1 MRIFGC
7 PAYAHVNEEKL
18 KARAKKCVFLGY
30 GQGVKG
36 YRLWCTDPASPM
48 FMMSRDV
55 TFDEVSMLRS
65 TSASRE
71 KKESTENGDHGVEQ
85 QVEFQVETP
94 SKFTSDLEGSVKE
107 ENSVEERESHVQYT
121 TLQQQQDNI
130 ATSRPKRQIK
140 PPQRYANVNLVDY
153 ALSVAESIGSEPT
166 SFNEAVRSTEGS
178 QWSVAM
184 NEEME
189 SLRKNHTWELIKL
202 PASQRVVGCKWVFK
216 KKEGISGVERTRF
229 KA

>member
-1 MRIFGC
+1 M
-7 PAYAHVNEEKL
+7 
-18 KARAKKCVFLGY
+18 
-30 GQGVKG
+30 
-36 YRLWCTDPASPM
+36 
-48 FMMSRDV
+48 
-55 TFDEVSMLRS
+55 
-65 TSASRE
+65 
-71 KKESTENGDHGVEQ
+71 
-85 QVEFQVETP
+85 
-94 SKFTSDLEGSVKE
+94 
-107 ENSVEERESHVQYT
+107 
-121 TLQQQQDNI
+121 
-130 ATSRPKRQIK
+130 
-140 PPQRYANVNLVDY
+140 
-153 ALSVAESIGSEPT
+153 AESIGSEPT